1 MDHDFGNLES
11 RFNKL
16 GVNEDDP
23 TKTRLIIGIDFGT
36 TYTGVAYSHSTVDI
50 LNSTSEWTLDSQ
62 IRDKI
67 VAIKQWP
74 NADPL
79 YPEKAPTILAYHN
92 GAVVAWGGGVKRS
105 HGTQVAHF
113 KLGLQEKV
121 ALHYSSGILAAALS
135 VLGGFLGNHNWTH
148 PDLPRKLPVD
158 FTADYL
164 KAVRDYVLE
173 EALTRHL
180 GKEFLD
186 KQPIRYVITVPAI
199 WSDKARDLTRQA
211 AARAGIPAGSLSLV
225 SEPEA
230 AALYCS
236 TLCNEVSLGDGDRFL
251 ICDAGG
257 GTVVYSICVMC

>member
-1 MDHDFGNLES
+1 MDHDFGSLES

-16 GVNEDDP
+16 GVNKDDP
-23 TKTRLIIGIDFGT
+23 AKTRLIIGIDFGT

-92 GAVVAWGGGVKRS
+92 GAVVAWGGSVKRA
-105 HGTQVAHF
+105 HEIQVAHF

-135 VLGGFLGNHNWTH
+135 VLGGFLGNQDWRH
-148 PDLPRKLPVD
+148 PDLPRKLP
-158 FTADYL
+158 
-164 KAVRDYVLE
+164 
-173 EALTRHL
+173 
-180 GKEFLD
+180 
-186 KQPIRYVITVPAI
+186 
-199 WSDKARDLTRQA
+199 
-211 AARAGIPAGSLSLV
+211 
-225 SEPEA
+225 
-230 AALYCS
+230 
-236 TLCNEVSLGDGDRFL
+236 
-251 ICDAGG
+251 
-257 GTVVYSICVMC
+257 